1 MDLPLVSAILP
12 FSDPRRLSLVRKAV
26 NGFIRQAYTPY
37 ELVIVNGTTENV
49 LTNDQMS
56 SPEMNQ
62 AGCFAV
68 EIKAPANLNAATM
81 RNQGIRVAHGDW
93 ILPIDDDDFCH
104 PFRVLYQMAHRVEGR
119 PCLLRYQLRVDV
131 SKALRSSD
139 EFAADEAQRPLLHL
153 MNLATG
159 VPSTLLFPRL
169 NSVAALNL
177 YRGELNIG
185 EHDEL
190 LSRLGEPVVCDNMHT
205 PFNQHLG
212 LPLLSTAIYHGNNEL
227 TYRDFFSN
235 AAVGTSEVPKGLLQA
250 DIEQLKAMLISYNF
264 MIR

>member
-1 MDLPLVSAILP
+1 
-12 FSDPRRLSLVRKAV
+12 
-26 NGFIRQAYTPY
+26 
-37 ELVIVNGTTENV
+37 VIVNGTTENV

-56 SPEMNQ
+56 SPEMQQ

-81 RNQGIRVAHGDW
+81 RNQGIRAAHGDW

-104 PFRVLYQMAHRVEGR
+104 PLRLLYQMAHRRAGH

-131 SKALRSSD
+131 SKALRLPD
-139 EFAADEAQRPLLHL
+139 EFSPDESHRPLLHL
-153 MNLATG
+153 LKLDAG

-169 NSVAALNL
+169 DLAGKFNL
-177 YRGELNIG
+177 YRPELNVG

-190 LSRLGEPVVCDNMHT
+190 LSRLDDPVVCDNMHT

-227 TYRDFFSN
+227 TYVTFLRTQQAALPKCQKGCCRPISN
-235 AAVGTSEVPKGLLQA
+235 NSK
-250 DIEQLKAMLISYNF
+250 
-264 MIR
+264 RC